1 MHPVLAAKVWH
12 YWISIVLIA
21 SAVLGIVSLGVGYLV
36 KVYSTRFP
44 KQ

>member
-1 MHPVLAAKVWH
+1 MLPILAAHVWH
-12 YWISIVLIA
+12 YWISIVLLF
-21 SAVLGIVSLGVGYLV
+21 SAVLMIVGVGVGYLV

>member
-1 MHPVLAAKVWH
+1 MASILAANVWT
-12 YWISIVLIA
+12 YWISIVLVA
-21 SAVLGIVSLGVGYLV
+21 SAILMVLATAVGYVV